1 MWRSMAL
8 DEEQRRNWR
17 SFCLLTLEGP
27 MCGGAEICRLTF
39 ELTGPLRY
47 VAKGPE

>member
-1 MWRSMAL
+1 MVTVTIAAIGFFILSPLVKLPRIDGSAG
-8 DEEQRRNWR
+8 
-17 SFCLLTLEGP
+17 FC
-27 MCGGAEICRLTF
+27 LTF